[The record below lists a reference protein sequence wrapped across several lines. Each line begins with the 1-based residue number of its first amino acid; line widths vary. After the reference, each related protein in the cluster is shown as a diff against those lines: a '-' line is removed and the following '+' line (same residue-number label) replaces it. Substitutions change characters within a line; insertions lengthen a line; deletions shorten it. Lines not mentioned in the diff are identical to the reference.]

1 MCVAVKSSVVRFLV
15 KNSFVYRYT
24 AAQAARMNI
33 PNNWSGLI
41 EQATKRE
48 VMLLVNALNN
58 KTEKKKG

>member
-1 MCVAVKSSVVRFLV
+1 VVIEENFNNCVRPHQSPGGK
-15 KNSFVYRYT
+15 T

-33 PNNWSGLI
+33 PNNWRGLI

-48 VMLLVNALNN
+48 AMLLVNALRN